1 MLTFVR
7 GSRFQMAGRFLLD
20 SLAADCSNWSTPRV
34 VLSSYDGLNVF
45 AELTFAWLDPLTGQ
59 CQVTATDTSGWPVG
73 RARIDAQ
80 ITDAFGSTYNAV
92 CDYLR
97 IVESMINKAPAP
109 VPSVPTGE
117 ATL

>member
-20 SLAADCSNWSTPRV
+20 HKPANCSNWSTPRV
-34 VLSSYDGLNVF
+34 VLATFDGSQVF
-45 AELTFAWLDPLTGQ
+45 AELTFEWFDPLTGQ
-59 CQVTATDTSGWPVG
+59 GQVVADDTATWPVG

-97 IVESMINKAPAP
+97 IVESMLNK
-109 VPSVPTGE
+109 VPS
-117 ATL
+117 